1 MAIKHL
7 TYLDLTPEQRRQGA
21 GEARTRLQG
30 HLMHPFLTPGQR
42 AQVEQEFAR
51 VGAWEHGRIPVVHEV
66 TLIESTDMAEGAD
79 VGG

>member
-1 MAIKHL
+1 MAIKHI

-30 HLMHPFLTPGQR
+30 HLAHPFLTPGQR
-42 AQVEQEFAR
+42 AQVAEEFAR
-51 VGAWEHGRIPVVHEV
+51 IGAWEHGRIPVAHEV
-66 TLIESTDMAEGAD
+66 SLSDTVEVAED